1 MTEEAVVLMAKAPV
15 PGRVKTRLCPP
26 LAPAEAA
33 RLYACMLGDAAE
45 EISSVARVARYLFL
59 DPPAA
64 ANATWVASFSSF
76 ERFPQRGK
84 DLGEKMWDA
93 AATAFRLGA
102 TRVVIVGGDCP
113 ALAAERVRRAF
124 RELREGSDAVLGPSA
139 DGGYY
144 LVGLACPDERL
155 FGKFAWSTPTVL
167 PDTVARCRALSI
179 PFSFL
184 QPERDVDTGE
194 DLHALG
200 EWARTHA
207 RPACPRTR
215 VWITVFFGPG
225 GGGFPG
231 SPGRT
236 PGPPRGSRSRR
247 GG

>member
-1 MTEEAVVLMAKAPV
+1 MKEAVVLIAKAPV

-45 EISSVARVARYLFL
+45 EVSSVGRIARYLFL
-59 DPPAA
+59 DRPESTDFPRG
-64 ANATWVASFSSF
+64 NPFSAF
-76 ERFPQRGK
+76 ERFPQRGR
-84 DLGEKMWDA
+84 DLGDRMRDA
-93 AATAFRLGA
+93 AATAFRRGA
-102 TRVVIVGGDCP
+102 RSVVIVGADCP
-113 ALAAERVRRAF
+113 SLSAGTVRRAF
-124 RELREGSDAVLGPSA
+124 RELREGAEAVFGPSA

-155 FGKFAWSTPTVL
+155 FRKFTWSTPTVL
-167 PDTVARCRALSI
+167 LETVARCRALSI

-184 QPERDVDTGE
+184 PPERDVDTGE
-194 DLHALG
+194 DLLALR
-200 EWARTHA
+200 EWARTHS

-215 VWITVFFGPG
+215 EWITGFLGPG

-231 SPGRT
+231 SPERT

>member
-1 MTEEAVVLMAKAPV
+1 MQNGGRAEAVVLMAKAPV

-45 EISSVARVARYLFL
+45 EISSVARIARYLFL
-59 DPPAA
+59 DPPGTVNTLRGAP
-64 ANATWVASFSSF
+64 FSPF

-84 DLGEKMWDA
+84 DLGEKMRDA

-113 ALAAERVRRAF
+113 ALAAERLRRAF
-124 RELREGSDAVLGPSA
+124 RELREGAEAAFGPSA

-155 FGKFAWSTPTVL
+155 FRKIPWSTPTVL

-215 VWITVFFGPG
+215 EWITAFFGPG

-231 SPGRT
+231 SPG
-236 PGPPRGSRSRR
+236 
-247 GG
+247 

>member
-1 MTEEAVVLMAKAPV
+1 MEEAVVLMAKAPV
-15 PGRVKTRLCPP
+15 SGRVKTRLCPP

-33 RLYACMLGDAAE
+33 GLYACMLGDAAE
-45 EISSVARVARYLFL
+45 EIASVARVARYLFL

-64 ANATWVASFSSF
+64 ANALREAPFLPF

-84 DLGEKMWDA
+84 DIGEKMWNA

-102 TRVVIVGGDCP
+102 MRVVIVGADCP
-113 ALAAERVRRAF
+113 SLSARTVRRAF
-124 RELREGSDAVLGPSA
+124 RELREGAEAVFCPSA

-144 LVGLACPDERL
+144 LVGLAFPDERL
-155 FGKFAWSTPTVL
+155 FRKFTWSTPTVL
-167 PDTVARCRALSI
+167 TDTVARCRASSI

-184 QPERDVDTGE
+184 QPGRDVDTGE
-194 DLHALG
+194 DLLALR

-215 VWITVFFGPG
+215 GWINGFFGPG

-231 SPGRT
+231 SPERT